1 MTKSKQ
7 RLSLSAFGLLKS
19 FVGGTESLI
28 VTSAEALDKLGKRT
42 ILFISRSIFRCLG
55 DLWANICHYFVIV
68 TATQENS
75 SRRLV
80 SNIDVPKS

>member
-1 MTKSKQ
+1 MRSV
-7 RLSLSAFGLLKS
+7 SSS

-55 DLWANICHYFVIV
+55 DFWANICHYFIIV
-68 TATQENS
+68 TATQET